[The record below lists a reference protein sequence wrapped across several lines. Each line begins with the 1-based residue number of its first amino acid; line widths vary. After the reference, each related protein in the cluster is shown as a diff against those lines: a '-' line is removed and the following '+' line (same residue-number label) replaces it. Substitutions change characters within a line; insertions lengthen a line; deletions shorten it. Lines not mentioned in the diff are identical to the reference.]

1 MDDFKRAGA
10 QMVSTL
16 DLGIGHRPAN
26 KRDIKRIVSRYARR
40 KLKQID
46 TYDKIVDRFSTT
58 EQARCKHE

>member
-1 MDDFKRAGA
+1 MDEFKQAGA

-16 DLGIGHRPAN
+16 DLGVGHRPAN

-46 TYDKIVDRFSTT
+46 SCAKIVDRYST
-58 EQARCKHE
+58 EQARCKYG